1 MITTKQT
8 YYTRRSS
15 GSRFWNWTRK
25 TRKRA
30 TVLRRMKVEA
40 EIEAEEPTDLVLIG
54 KEPLAQWNYL
64 FLSKSDANSSSHML
78 EG

>member
-1 MITTKQT
+1 M
-8 YYTRRSS
+8 
-15 GSRFWNWTRK
+15 
-25 TRKRA
+25 RKRA
-30 TVLRRMKVEA
+30 TPLRRMRVEA
-40 EIEAEEPTDLVLIG
+40 EEIVEAEESTDLVLIG